1 MASDLLHQLAASPDT
16 AFFDIE
22 ADALLDK
29 VTKIHCIV
37 IRQGGVE
44 YRYRDGQ
51 FQEGLLRLDLAP
63 AIVGHNIIGYDIPAI
78 RKVLGFPLGS
88 KGRLVIDTLVL
99 TRLAFPTLKELDWTN
114 RPSFPEKSYGSH
126 SLKAWGHR
134 LGFLKGTFG
143 EEDGAFDKW
152 TQELED
158 YCARD
163 VEVTEK
169 LFRKMAEVNLPDLAV
184 LYENE
189 LQTMISAQE
198 RWGFPFDIQG
208 AQVLNA
214 KIQTRR
220 DELLSQLAATF
231 PSKPA
236 IPLAVY
242 KRHQAKALE
251 LTGGKN
257 PLDHVESLSG
267 QGIKFKWKP
276 EQPFNPASR
285 AQVAE
290 RFMAMGWKPLEFTDG
305 GAPKLSEEVLEFIGE
320 HYPEGRPLAEFMML
334 EKRLGAISGGDN
346 AWLKLVGDDGRMHGR
361 CNTMGAVTFRFTHS
375 EPNMTQVPS
384 NGKPYGKEC
393 RALFH
398 APAGWKQV
406 GCDVA
411 GLELRMLGHY
421 MSPFDGGEFIKV
433 LLDGDI
439 HTRNQ
444 QAAGL
449 PTRNDAKTFIYAFLY
464 GAGDVKLGTILHPKE
479 TSESKLKKAGKL
491 LRQRFLAQTPA
502 LMKLTDLV
510 QKKVAREKKLRAIDG
525 RTLYVRSAHSAL
537 NTLLQSAGAIATK
550 VATVE
555 FKRLLEAQDLW
566 MEQDWCLVAHV
577 HDEWQTMCKEEY
589 ADTVAVTAIE
599 AIKKAGVVLGF
610 RCPLTGDY
618 KIGQNWS
625 ETH

>member
-1 MASDLLHQLAASPDT
+1 M
-16 AFFDIE
+16 
-22 ADALLDK
+22 
-29 VTKIHCIV
+29 
-37 IRQGGVE
+37 
-44 YRYRDGQ
+44 
-51 FQEGLLRLDLAP
+51 
-63 AIVGHNIIGYDIPAI
+63 
-78 RKVLGFPLGS
+78 
-88 KGRLVIDTLVL
+88 
-99 TRLAFPTLKELDWTN
+99 
-114 RPSFPEKSYGSH
+114 
-126 SLKAWGHR
+126 
-134 LGFLKGTFG
+134 
-143 EEDGAFDKW
+143 
-152 TQELED
+152 
-158 YCARD
+158 
-163 VEVTEK
+163 
-169 LFRKMAEVNLPDLAV
+169 
-184 LYENE
+184 
-189 LQTMISAQE
+189 
-198 RWGFPFDIQG
+198 
-208 AQVLNA
+208 
-214 KIQTRR
+214 
-220 DELLSQLAATF
+220 
-231 PSKPA
+231 
-236 IPLAVY
+236 
-242 KRHQAKALE
+242 
-251 LTGGKN
+251 
-257 PLDHVESLSG
+257 
-267 QGIKFKWKP
+267 
-276 EQPFNPASR
+276 
-285 AQVAE
+285 
-290 RFMAMGWKPLEFTDG
+290 EFTDG

-589 ADTVAVTAIE
+589 AETVAVTAVE
-599 AIKKAGVVLGF
+599 AIQKAGVVLGF